1 MNEKE
6 RYIEEKRENK
16 KVELGTTYEKYK
28 KDELISFIGF
38 MGAAIVCGASLVVNG
53 NLALA
58 AGAITGCLICHKYKN
73 GKKEEILEKRL
84 NQEIKHLSNLKNKD
98 QMDDKIRDKKITK
111 VLALSTTQKSVE
123 NKYDNSNLL
132 TCLSNALTVVG
143 AASTFVNPWCF
154 WLPLLGI
161 GSNILLSNYEI
172 KKYKAKEL
180 LENRINNLISDLD
193 VDAIGE
199 DNINKKNKVNENQ
212 KQVGITYNYEKEKEK
227 QKVYTKN
234 RN

>member
-1 MNEKE
+1 M
-6 RYIEEKRENK
+6 
-16 KVELGTTYEKYK
+16 
-28 KDELISFIGF
+28 GF
-38 MGAAIVCGASLVVNG
+38 AILTGASLVVSA

-98 QMDDKIRDKKITK
+98 QMDDKIRDKKVTK

-143 AASTFVNPWCF
+143 AAATFVNPWCF

-180 LENRINNLISDLD
+180 LENRVNNLISDLD

-199 DNINKKNKVNENQ
+199 AKTKETTQNTTNLIKVLGNENI
-212 KQVGITYNYEKEKEK
+212 KDLDKEP
-227 QKVYTKN
+227 KVYIKK
-234 RN
+234 